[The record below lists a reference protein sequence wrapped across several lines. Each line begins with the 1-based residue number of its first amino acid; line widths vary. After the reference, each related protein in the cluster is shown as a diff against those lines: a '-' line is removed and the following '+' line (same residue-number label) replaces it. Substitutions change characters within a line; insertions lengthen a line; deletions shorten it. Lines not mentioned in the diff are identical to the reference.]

1 MENYSDIYY
10 LVCKI
15 KQILTPR
22 QADCLFLAR
31 EGYNNHD
38 ISVRLFI
45 AESTVK
51 KNFEDMFI
59 RNNVNSRIQVL
70 DIFYL
75 ALLDIIADYL
85 IKNHNI
91 TIFDIL
97 QNY

>member
-10 LVCKI
+10 LLFRI
-15 KQILTPR
+15 KPILTPR

-38 ISVRLFI
+38 ISRQLFI

-70 DIFYL
+70 DLFYL
-75 ALLDIIADYL
+75 TLLDIIADYL

-91 TIFDIL
+91 TILDIL